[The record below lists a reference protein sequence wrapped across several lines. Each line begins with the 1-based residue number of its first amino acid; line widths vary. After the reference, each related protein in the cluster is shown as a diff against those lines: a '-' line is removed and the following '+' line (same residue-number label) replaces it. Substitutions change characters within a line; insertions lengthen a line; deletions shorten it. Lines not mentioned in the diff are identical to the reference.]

1 MGSRLLRAPSIP
13 MPSASDLDAVTVDA
27 MGTLVELH
35 EPVERLRQALEA
47 WGVERSREQ
56 VAEAFRR
63 EVGYYLEHKLM
74 ATDSESLARL
84 RRECAGVFLEAAE
97 AKIDPAEFSPAFVE
111 AMVFRP
117 LDGAVTALERLRAAG
132 FSLACVS
139 DWDIGLREQ
148 LAKVGLD
155 HVFDLVLT
163 SAEAGSPKPEPALFL
178 EALSRLGVEP
188 GRTVHVGDGEAD
200 RDGAHAAGLA
210 FEPVPLA
217 TVPDRLGV
225 R

>member
-1 MGSRLLRAPSIP
+1 

-35 EPVERLRQALEA
+35 EPVERLARALQDR
-47 WGVERSREQ
+47 GVERSREH
-56 VAEAFRR
+56 VAEAFRK
-63 EVGYYLEHKLM
+63 EVDYYLLHKLS
-74 ATDSESLARL
+74 ATDSTSLAAL
-84 RRECAGVFLEAAE
+84 RRECARVFLEAAD
-97 AKIDPAEFSPAFVE
+97 ADLDPAEFSPAFVE

-117 LDGAVTALERLRAAG
+117 LDGAVAALERLRAAG
-132 FSLACVS
+132 LSLACVS

-155 HVFDLVLT
+155 HLFDVVLT
-163 SAEAGSPKPEPALFL
+163 SAEAGAPKPEPALFR
-178 EALSRLGVEP
+178 EALSRLRVEP
-188 GRTVHVGDGEAD
+188 GRAVHVGDGDTD
-200 RDGAHAAGLA
+200 RDGAGAAGLA

-217 TVPDRLGV
+217 TVPARLGL

>member
-1 MGSRLLRAPSIP
+1 
-13 MPSASDLDAVTVDA
+13 MPSANDVDAVTVDA

-35 EPVERLRQALEA
+35 EPVERLQQALA
-47 WGVERSREQ
+47 ARGIERSSKQ

-63 EVGYYLEHKLM
+63 EVGYYLEHKLV
-74 ATDSESLARL
+74 ATDAASLTAL
-84 RRECAGVFLEAAE
+84 RHECARVFLGAAE
-97 AKIDPAEFSPAFVE
+97 AEIDPAEFSPAFVE

-139 DWDIGLREQ
+139 DWDIGLGEQ

-155 HVFDLVLT
+155 HLFDLVLT
-163 SAEAGSPKPEPALFL
+163 SAEAGAPKPEPALFL

-188 GRTVHVGDGEAD
+188 GRAVHVGDGDAD

-217 TVPDRLGV
+217 TVPERLGV
-225 R
+225 

>member
-1 MGSRLLRAPSIP
+1 

-35 EPVERLRQALEA
+35 EPVERLARALQDR
-47 WGVERSREQ
+47 GIERSREH
-56 VAEAFRR
+56 VAEAFRK
-63 EVGYYLEHKLM
+63 EVDYYLLHKLS
-74 ATDSESLARL
+74 ATDSASLAAL
-84 RRECAGVFLEAAE
+84 RRECARVFLETAGADL
-97 AKIDPAEFSPAFVE
+97 DPAEFSPAFVA

-117 LDGAVTALERLRAAG
+117 LDGAVAAVERLRAAG
-132 FSLACVS
+132 LSLACVS

-155 HVFDLVLT
+155 HLFDVVLT
-163 SAEAGSPKPEPALFL
+163 SGEAGAPKPQPALFR
-178 EALSRLGVEP
+178 EALSRLRVEP
-188 GRTVHVGDGEAD
+188 GRAVHVGDGDTD
-200 RDGAHAAGLA
+200 RDGAGAAGLA

-217 TVPDRLGV
+217 TVPERLGL

>member
-1 MGSRLLRAPSIP
+1 
-13 MPSASDLDAVTVDA
+13 MPSASDFDAVTVDA
-27 MGTLVELH
+27 MSTLVELH
-35 EPVERLRQALEA
+35 EPVERLARALQDR
-47 WGVERSREQ
+47 GVERSREH
-56 VAEAFRR
+56 VAEAFRK
-63 EVGYYLEHKLM
+63 EVDYYLLHKLS
-74 ATDSESLARL
+74 ATDSTSLAAL
-84 RRECAGVFLEAAE
+84 RRECARVFLEATGADL
-97 AKIDPAEFSPAFVE
+97 DPAEFSPAFVE

-132 FSLACVS
+132 LSLACVS

-155 HVFDLVLT
+155 HLFDVVLT
-163 SAEAGSPKPEPALFL
+163 SAEAGAPKPEPVLFR

-188 GRTVHVGDGEAD
+188 GRAVHVGDGDTD
-200 RDGAHAAGLA
+200 RDGAGAAGLA

-217 TVPDRLGV
+217 TVPERLGL

>member
-1 MGSRLLRAPSIP
+1 

-35 EPVERLRQALEA
+35 EPVERLARALQDR
-47 WGVERSREQ
+47 GIERSREH
-56 VAEAFRR
+56 VAEAFRK
-63 EVGYYLEHKLM
+63 EVDYYLLHKLS
-74 ATDSESLARL
+74 ATDSASLAAL
-84 RRECAGVFLEAAE
+84 RRECARVFLETAGADL
-97 AKIDPAEFSPAFVE
+97 DPAEFSPAFVA

-117 LDGAVTALERLRAAG
+117 LDGAVAAVERLRAAG
-132 FSLACVS
+132 LSLACVS

-155 HVFDLVLT
+155 HLFDVVLT
-163 SAEAGSPKPEPALFL
+163 SAEAGAPKPQPALFR
-178 EALSRLGVEP
+178 EALSRLRVEP
-188 GRTVHVGDGEAD
+188 GRAVHVGDGDTD
-200 RDGAHAAGLA
+200 RDGAGAAGLA

-217 TVPDRLGV
+217 TVPERLGL

>member
-1 MGSRLLRAPSIP
+1 

-35 EPVERLRQALEA
+35 EPVERLARALQDR
-47 WGVERSREQ
+47 GVERSRQ
-56 VAEAFRR
+56 DVAEAFRK
-63 EVGYYLEHKLM
+63 EVDYYLLHKLS
-74 ATDSESLARL
+74 ATDSTSLAAL
-84 RRECAGVFLEAAE
+84 RRECARVFLEAAD
-97 AKIDPAEFSPAFVE
+97 ADLDPAEFSPAFVE

-117 LDGAVTALERLRAAG
+117 LDGAVAALERLRAAG
-132 FSLACVS
+132 LSLACVS

-155 HVFDLVLT
+155 HLFDVVLT
-163 SAEAGSPKPEPALFL
+163 SAEAGAPKPEPALFR
-178 EALSRLGVEP
+178 EALSRLRVEP
-188 GRTVHVGDGEAD
+188 GRAVHVGDGDTD
-200 RDGAHAAGLA
+200 RDGAGAAGLA

-217 TVPDRLGV
+217 TVPERLGL

>member
-1 MGSRLLRAPSIP
+1 
-13 MPSASDLDAVTVDA
+13 MPSASHLDAVTVDA

-35 EPVERLRQALEA
+35 EPVERLEQALRA
-47 WGVERSREQ
+47 RGAERSREQ

-63 EVGYYLEHKLM
+63 EVGFYLEHKL
-74 ATDSESLARL
+74 AARDSESLAAL
-84 RRECAGVFLEAAE
+84 RRECARVFLEAAE
-97 AKIDPAEFSPAFVE
+97 AGVDPAEFSPAFVE

-117 LDGAVTALERLRAAG
+117 LDGAVPALERLRGAG
-132 FSLACVS
+132 LSLACVS

-155 HVFDLVLT
+155 HRFDLVLT
-163 SAEAGSPKPEPALFL
+163 SAEAGAPKPEPALFL
-178 EALSRLGVEP
+178 GALSRLGIEP
-188 GRTVHVGDGEAD
+188 GRAVHVGDGDAD
-200 RDGAHAAGLA
+200 HDGAHAAGLA

-217 TVPDRLGV
+217 TVPERLGV

>member
-1 MGSRLLRAPSIP
+1 LRAPSIP

-35 EPVERLRQALEA
+35 EPVERLQQALEA
-47 WGVERSREQ
+47 RGIERSHEQ

-63 EVGYYLEHKLM
+63 EVGYYLEHKLV
-74 ATDSESLARL
+74 ATDSESLAAL
-84 RRECAGVFLEAAE
+84 RRECARVFLEAAE
-97 AKIDPAEFSPAFVE
+97 AETDPAEFSPAFVE
-111 AMVFRP
+111 AMVFQP
-117 LDGAVTALERLRAAG
+117 LGGGVTALERLRGAG
-132 FSLACVS
+132 LSLACVS
-139 DWDIGLREQ
+139 DWDIGLGEQ
-148 LAKVGLD
+148 LAKIGLV
-155 HVFDLVLT
+155 HLFDLVLT
-163 SAEAGSPKPEPALFL
+163 SAEAGAPKPEPALFL

-188 GRTVHVGDGEAD
+188 GRAVHVGDGEAD

-217 TVPDRLGV
+217 TVPERLGV

>member
-1 MGSRLLRAPSIP
+1 

-35 EPVERLRQALEA
+35 EPVERLARALQDR
-47 WGVERSREQ
+47 GVERFREH
-56 VAEAFRR
+56 VAEAFRK
-63 EVGYYLEHKLM
+63 EVDYYLLHKLS
-74 ATDSESLARL
+74 ATDSTSLAAL
-84 RRECAGVFLEAAE
+84 RRECARVFLESAGADL
-97 AKIDPAEFSPAFVE
+97 DPAEFSPAFVE

-117 LDGAVTALERLRAAG
+117 LDGAVAALERLRAAG
-132 FSLACVS
+132 LSLACVS

-155 HVFDLVLT
+155 HLFDVVLT
-163 SAEAGSPKPEPALFL
+163 SAEAGAPKPEPALFR
-178 EALSRLGVEP
+178 EALSRLRVEP
-188 GRTVHVGDGEAD
+188 GRAVHVGDGDTD
-200 RDGAHAAGLA
+200 RDGAGAAGLA

-217 TVPDRLGV
+217 TVPERLGL

>member
-1 MGSRLLRAPSIP
+1 

-35 EPVERLRQALEA
+35 EPVERLARALQDR
-47 WGVERSREQ
+47 GIERSREH
-56 VAEAFRR
+56 VAEAFRK
-63 EVGYYLEHKLM
+63 EVDYYLLHKLS
-74 ATDSESLARL
+74 ATDSASLAAL
-84 RRECAGVFLEAAE
+84 RRECARVFLEAAG
-97 AKIDPAEFSPAFVE
+97 ADLDPAEFSSTFVA

-117 LDGAVTALERLRAAG
+117 LDGAVAALERLRAAG
-132 FSLACVS
+132 LSLACVS

-155 HVFDLVLT
+155 HLFDVVLT
-163 SAEAGSPKPEPALFL
+163 SAEAGAPKPQPALFR
-178 EALSRLGVEP
+178 EALSRLRVQP
-188 GRTVHVGDGEAD
+188 GRAVHVGDEDTD
-200 RDGAHAAGLA
+200 RDGAGAAGLA

-217 TVPDRLGV
+217 TVPERLGL

>member
-1 MGSRLLRAPSIP
+1 LRELSIQ

-35 EPVERLRQALEA
+35 EPVELLARALQDR
-47 WGVERSREQ
+47 GVDRSREQ
-56 VAEAFRR
+56 VAEAFRK
-63 EVGYYLEHKLM
+63 EVDYYLLHKVS
-74 ATDSESLARL
+74 ATDSASLAAL
-84 RRECAGVFLEAAE
+84 PHKCARVFLEAAG
-97 AKIDPAEFSPAFVE
+97 ADLDPAEFSPAFAE

-117 LDGAVTALERLRAAG
+117 LDGAVPALERLRAAG
-132 FSLACVS
+132 LSLACVS

-155 HVFDLVLT
+155 HLFGAVLT
-163 SAEAGSPKPEPALFL
+163 SAEAGAPKPEPALFG
-178 EALSRLGVEP
+178 EALSRLRVEP
-188 GRTVHVGDGEAD
+188 GRAVHVGDGDTD
-200 RDGAHAAGLA
+200 RDGAGAAGLA

-217 TVPDRLGV
+217 TVPERLGL